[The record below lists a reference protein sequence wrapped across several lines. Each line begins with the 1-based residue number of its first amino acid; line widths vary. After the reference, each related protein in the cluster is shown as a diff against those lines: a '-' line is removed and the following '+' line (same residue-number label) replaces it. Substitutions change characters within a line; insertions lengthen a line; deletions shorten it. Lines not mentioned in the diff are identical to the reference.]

1 MAETLEDRVRVDQS
15 ARPQLGP
22 DARDAGASEMPA
34 ELGELER
41 RHRRLVWPLTG
52 CYLGY
57 YLLLIVLAGYAPGLM
72 RARILGE
79 LTVAY
84 VFALSQFL
92 MVGVAAYAYI
102 RLARARVDPLVE
114 RLHERLEEPPT
125 REASK

>member
-1 MAETLEDRVRVDQS
+1 MAETLEDHVSVEQS

-22 DARDAGASEMPA
+22 DARDAEASEMPA
-34 ELGELER
+34 ELAELEG

-79 LTVAY
+79 LTLAY

-92 MVGVAAYAYI
+92 MVGVAACAYL

-114 RLHERLEEPPT
+114 RLHERLEESPT

>member
-1 MAETLEDRVRVDQS
+1 MAETLEDHVSVEQS

-22 DARDAGASEMPA
+22 DARDAEASEMPA
-34 ELGELER
+34 ELAELEG

-114 RLHERLEEPPT
+114 RLQERLEESPT

>member
-1 MAETLEDRVRVDQS
+1 MARTEDRVGVDQS

-22 DARDAGASEMPA
+22 DAQNAGDDGMPA
-34 ELGELER
+34 ELAQLEG

-72 RARILGE
+72 RARIMGE

-92 MVGVAAYAYI
+92 MVGVAAFVYV
-102 RLARARVDPLVE
+102 RLARAQVDPLVE
-114 RLHERLEEPPT
+114 RLHERLEESPT
-125 REASK
+125 GESSK